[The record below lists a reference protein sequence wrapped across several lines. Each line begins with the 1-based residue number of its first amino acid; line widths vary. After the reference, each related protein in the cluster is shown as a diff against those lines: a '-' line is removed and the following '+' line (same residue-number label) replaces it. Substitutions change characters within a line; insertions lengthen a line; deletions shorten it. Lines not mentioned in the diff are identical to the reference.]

1 MDYFYKGDE
10 KKLIGSAILTH
21 VDRQEMMLDMTGV
34 GQEDGFI
41 EFVIDRINIAM
52 KIRDLSKKD
61 LAKKVGV
68 SPSTM
73 TLWLSRQRRMS
84 TDDLSKIICALE
96 LPYTFFVTLEGGDFL
111 RLGKS
116 YNSLGAMKEIEG
128 DILELTYNIKNYL
141 NFKNVDAPTKTMI
154 YSQLMSLLDYVKA
167 LSLNEVEELNIEQ
180 RLKECMFG
188 TEYKNLL
195 IESEEDPILMTE
207 DDIEFIRKLKE
218 ENK

>member
-52 KIRDLSKKD
+52 KIRDMSKKD

-111 RLGKS
+111 RLGKP

-167 LSLNEVEELNIEQ
+167 LSFNEVEELNIEQ

>member
-10 KKLIGSAILTH
+10 KKLICSAILTH
-21 VDRQEMMLDMTGV
+21 VDRQAMLLDATGM

-41 EFVIDRINIAM
+41 EFVIERINIAM
-52 KIRDLSKKD
+52 KIRDMSKKD

-84 TDDLSKIICALE
+84 TDDLSKIICALD
-96 LPYTFFVTLEGGDFL
+96 LPYTFFVALEGGDFL
-111 RLGKS
+111 RLGRP
-116 YNSLGAMKEIEG
+116 YNSLGAMKEIED
-128 DILELTYNIKNYL
+128 DILDLTYNIKNYL
-141 NFKNVDAPTKTMI
+141 NFKKVDAPTKTMI
-154 YSQLMSLLDYVKA
+154 YSQLLSLLDYVKA

-180 RLKECMFG
+180 RLKETMFG
-188 TEYKNLL
+188 TDYLKSLMN
-195 IESEEDPILMTE
+195 SEEDTLLMNE

>member
-52 KIRDLSKKD
+52 KIRDMSKKD

-111 RLGKS
+111 RLGKP

-167 LSLNEVEELNIEQ
+167 LSFNEVEELNIEQ
-180 RLKECMFG
+180 RLKETMFG
-188 TEYKNLL
+188 TNYLKSLMN
-195 IESEEDPILMTE
+195 SEEDTLLMNE

>member
-52 KIRDLSKKD
+52 KIRDMSKKD

-111 RLGKS
+111 RLGKT

>member
-52 KIRDLSKKD
+52 KIRDMSKKD

-111 RLGKS
+111 RLGKP

-180 RLKECMFG
+180 RLKETMFG
-188 TEYKNLL
+188 TNYLKSLMN
-195 IESEEDPILMTE
+195 SEEDTLLMNE

>member
-52 KIRDLSKKD
+52 KIRDMSKKD

-111 RLGKS
+111 RLGKP